1 MALLTDGVDARRV
14 AEHVA
19 AAELRSAGEIVVA
32 VARRSAEYGRERAW
46 FTLIL
51 TLAAALAAYRFVPQL
66 PEVWLLCAQAPCA
79 LAAWWLSA
87 LPGLL
92 RRLVPR
98 AAQSA
103 AVHAR
108 AEQLFLELGVTETRE
123 RSGVLLLL
131 SESERR
137 VELLADRGIHERVGS
152 EVWQALVQ
160 AVTRAIREGQAA
172 EGVCT
177 AVDAIGEAL
186 AQHFP
191 RAADDTNELPDAVQR
206 V

>member
-1 MALLTDGVDARRV
+1 MALLSEGADAQRV
-14 AEHVA
+14 AERVA
-19 AAELRSAGEIVVA
+19 AAERRSAGEIVVA

-46 FTLIL
+46 FTLVL
-51 TLAAALAAYRFVPQL
+51 TLCAALAAYRFVPQL
-66 PEVWLLCAQAPCA
+66 PEVWLLCAQAPFA
-79 LAAWWLSA
+79 LAAWWLS
-87 LPGLL
+87 GWSGVL
-92 RRLVPR
+92 RQLVPR
-98 AAQSA
+98 AVQHG

-131 SESERR
+131 SEAEHR

-160 AVTRAIREGQAA
+160 AVTRAIREGRPAD
-172 EGVCT
+172 GVCV
-177 AVDAIGEAL
+177 AVDAIGDAL

-191 RAADDTNELPDAVQR
+191 RAAGDTNELPDAVQR

>member
-1 MALLTDGVDARRV
+1 MALLSDGAGAQRV
-14 AEHVA
+14 AERVA
-19 AAELRSAGEIVVA
+19 AAESRSAGEIVVA

-51 TLAAALAAYRFVPQL
+51 TLCAALGAYRFVPQL
-66 PEVWLLCAQAPCA
+66 HEVWLLCAQAPFA
-79 LAAWWLSA
+79 LVAWGLSG

-98 AAQSA
+98 AVQHA

-108 AEQLFLELGVTETRE
+108 AQQLFLELGVTETRE

-131 SESERR
+131 SESEHR

-152 EVWQALVQ
+152 EVWQGLVQ
-160 AVTRAIREGQAA
+160 TVTRAIREGRPAD
-172 EGVCT
+172 GVCA
-177 AVDAIGEAL
+177 AVDAIGDAL
-186 AQHFP
+186 ARHFP

>member
-1 MALLTDGVDARRV
+1 MALLTERADAQRI
-14 AEHVA
+14 AERVA
-19 AAELRSAGEIVVA
+19 AAESRSAGEIVVA
-32 VARRSAEYGRERAW
+32 VAQRSAEYGRERAW
-46 FTLIL
+46 FALIATLC
-51 TLAAALAAYRFVPQL
+51 AALVAYRFLPQL
-66 PEVWLLCAQAPCA
+66 PEVWLLCAQAPFA
-79 LAAWWLSA
+79 LAAWWLSG

-98 AAQSA
+98 AVQLG

-137 VELLADRGIHERVGS
+137 VELLADRGIHQRVGS
-152 EVWQALVQ
+152 EVWQSLVET
-160 AVTRAIREGQAA
+160 VTRAIREGHPAD
-172 EGVCT
+172 GVCA

-191 RAADDTNELPDAVQR
+191 RGADDTNELPDAVQR

>member
-1 MALLTDGVDARRV
+1 MALLIEGADSQRI

-19 AAELRSAGEIVVA
+19 AAERRSAGEIVVA

-46 FTLIL
+46 FALIL
-51 TLAAALAAYRFVPQL
+51 TLCAALAAYRFVPQL
-66 PEVWLLCAQAPCA
+66 PEVWLLCAQGPFA
-79 LAAWWLSA
+79 LAAWWLSG

-98 AAQSA
+98 ALQHG

-152 EVWQALVQ
+152 DVWQSLVQ
-160 AVTRAIREGQAA
+160 AVTRAIREGHPAD
-172 EGVCT
+172 GVCA
-177 AVDAIGEAL
+177 AVDAIGDAL

-191 RAADDTNELPDAVQR
+191 RAADDTNELSDAVQR

>member
-1 MALLTDGVDARRV
+1 MALLTDGADAQRV
-14 AEHVA
+14 GECVA

-46 FTLIL
+46 FTLIV
-51 TLAAALAAYRFVPQL
+51 TLCAALVAYRFVPQL
-66 PEVWLLCAQAPCA
+66 PEVWLLCAQAPFA
-79 LAAWWLSA
+79 LGAWWLSG

-98 AAQSA
+98 AVQHG

-108 AEQLFLELGVTETRE
+108 AEQLFLQLGVTETRE

-131 SESERR
+131 SEAEHR
-137 VELLADRGIHERVGS
+137 VELLADRGIHQRVGS
-152 EVWQALVQ
+152 EVWQSLVQ
-160 AVTRAIREGQAA
+160 AVTRAIREGHAA
-172 EGVCT
+172 DGVCA
-177 AVDAIGEAL
+177 AVDAIGDAL
-186 AQHFP
+186 ARHFP
-191 RAADDTNELPDAVQR
+191 RSEDDINELPDAVQR

>member
-1 MALLTDGVDARRV
+1 MSLLTDGADAQRV
-14 AEHVA
+14 AERVA
-19 AAELRSAGEIVVA
+19 AAERRSAGEIVVA

-46 FTLIL
+46 FTLIA
-51 TLAAALAAYRFVPQL
+51 TLCAALAAYRFVPQL
-66 PEVWLLCAQAPCA
+66 PEVWLLCAQAPFA
-79 LAAWWLSA
+79 LAAWSLSGS
-87 LPGLL
+87 PGLL
-92 RRLVPR
+92 GRLVPR
-98 AAQSA
+98 AAQQS

-131 SESERR
+131 SESEHR
-137 VELLADRGIHERVGS
+137 VELLADRGIHQRVDS
-152 EVWQALVQ
+152 ELWQSLVQ
-160 AVTRAIREGQAA
+160 TVTRAIREGHAA
-172 EGVCT
+172 DGVCA
-177 AVDAIGEAL
+177 AVDAIGDAL

>member
-1 MALLTDGVDARRV
+1 V
-14 AEHVA
+14 AERVA
-19 AAELRSAGEIVVA
+19 AAESRSAGEIVVA

-51 TLAAALAAYRFVPQL
+51 TLSAALAAYRFVPQL
-66 PEVWLLCAQAPCA
+66 PEVWLLCGQGPFA
-79 LAAWWLSA
+79 LGAWWLSGAPA
-87 LPGLL
+87 LV
-92 RRLVPR
+92 RHLVPR
-98 AAQSA
+98 AVQSS
-103 AVHAR
+103 AVHTR

-131 SESERR
+131 SEAEHR
-137 VELLADRGIHERVGS
+137 VELLADRGIHQRVGS
-152 EVWQALVQ
+152 EVWQSLVET
-160 AVTRAIREGQAA
+160 VTRAIREGHPAD
-172 EGVCT
+172 GVCA
-177 AVDAIGEAL
+177 AVDAIGAAL